1 MYKVD
6 EIIVYK
12 KEVCKIRKIKEK
24 YLQNKDY
31 YIMSPLEDP
40 SLVINVTVDNTKDIR
55 SVITKE
61 EAESLIAK
69 IPTIELLNSD
79 SKNIETEYKQL
90 LNEDNLENL
99 VKIIKTTY
107 LRNYERT
114 KTKKRISEV
123 DQAYFNKA
131 ETRLY
136 NELSISLNLPL
147 EEVKEYI
154 ITKLK

>member
-123 DQAYFNKA
+123 DQTYFNKA

>member
-40 SLVINVTVDNTKDIR
+40 SLVINIPVDNTKDIR
-55 SVITKE
+55 PVITKE

-69 IPTIELLNSD
+69 IPSIELLNSD